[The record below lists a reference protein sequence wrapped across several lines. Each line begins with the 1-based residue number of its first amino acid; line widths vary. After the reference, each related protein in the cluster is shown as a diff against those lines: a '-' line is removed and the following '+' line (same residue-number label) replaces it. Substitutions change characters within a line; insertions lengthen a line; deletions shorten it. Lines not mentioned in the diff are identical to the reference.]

1 MTRSPNIADEGKGA
15 FTPAEREQII
25 LENMSFPGTPATEAE
40 RRAAWRALPQRV
52 RVAIRRLHRAFG
64 HLPGAVLTQVLK
76 QARASQQFIQ
86 AARLH
91 RCKVCLDTAPVP
103 RHHPVSSDSLY
114 PREFNHTVGI
124 GIDCLQGLA
133 RKQVHRSQHS

>member
-103 RHHPVSSDSLY
+103 WHHPVSSDSLY

-124 GIDCLQGLA
+124 GIDCLQGLG